1 MRKMLFFFLVIIIS
15 SLSFG
20 IQEKWKG
27 KIYKEGL
34 VTIVENRGQGL
45 WRGKTDEK
53 ITFIEDLSIGKEE
66 GEEFLMFHSA
76 LRVAVDSK
84 LNIYILD
91 ILNHRLLKFDKEG
104 NFIWRTGRKGQ
115 GPGEFQ
121 WPGSIALTPSEEIAI
136 ADSPFIHFFSKDGV
150 FQKTLKLRESIRNI
164 QFQPSGWL
172 FVNIM
177 VRGQPGIA
185 AEYFSVEG
193 EVLEKFPDEYRY
205 GPKMSPGLAA
215 SIGGGYFQL
224 IDDKV
229 YLSLPDKYEIR
240 EYDSKGN
247 LLRKIMRDIKMKPPN
262 IKLRYEGRG
271 VSVSPSDRSG
281 PCFIFQGKT
290 LINELQLVEK
300 VKENKYESK
309 KFLDFF
315 NEKGQFLGTYSLENN
330 ATLNLIDHQNNFYY
344 VQYDPF
350 PRIIRSK
357 LKL

>member
-1 MRKMLFFFLVIIIS
+1 MRKKLFFFLVIIIS

-27 KIYKEGL
+27 KIYKEGR
-34 VTIVENRGQGL
+34 VTIVENRGSGL

-53 ITFIEDLSIGKEE
+53 ITFTEDLSIGKEE
-66 GEEFLMFHSA
+66 GEEFLLFHSA
-76 LRVAVDSK
+76 LRVAVDSE

-91 ILNHRLLKFDKEG
+91 ILNNRLLKFDKEG
-104 NFIWRTGRKGQ
+104 NFIWKTGRKGQ
-115 GPGEFQ
+115 GPGEFNQ
-121 WPGSIALTPSEEIAI
+121 PGSITLTPSEDIAI
-136 ADSPFIHFFSKDGV
+136 SDSPFIHFFSKDGV
-150 FQKTLKLRESIRNI
+150 LKKTLKMRERIMNI
-164 QFQPSGWL
+164 QFQPDGRL
-172 FVNIM
+172 FVNVA

-185 AEYFSVEG
+185 AERFSAEG
-193 EVLEKFPDEYRY
+193 ELLEKLPDEYRY
-205 GPKMSPGLAA
+205 GPKISPNLEA

-224 IDDKV
+224 IGDKV

-247 LLRKIMRDIKMKPPN
+247 LLRKIRRDIIMKPPN
-262 IKLRYEGRG
+262 IKTKFGGRA
-271 VSVSPSDRSG
+271 VSGGLSESSG
-281 PCFIFQGKT
+281 PCFIFQRKI
-290 LINELQLVEK
+290 LINRLQLVEK
-300 VKENKYESK
+300 ADHDKLKSK

-315 NEKGQFLGTYSLENN
+315 NEKGQFFGTYSLENN
-330 ATLNLIDHQNNFYY
+330 ATLNFIDHQNNFYF